1 MAKYRVWLLGQGE
14 EREVTPPE
22 GQPLRRG
29 FKREEVLAVVAARG
43 RLALPEYLRQKVRYF
58 ADGAVLG
65 SRGFV
70 EGILQATRGRF
81 GPRRKTGA
89 RAMRGVD
96 AELFTVRDLQLR
108 VMG

>member
-1 MAKYRVWLLGQGE
+1 M
-14 EREVTPPE
+14 TPPE

-29 FKREEVLAVVAARG
+29 FKWEDVLAVVAARG
-43 RLALPEYLRQKVRYF
+43 PLAFPEYLRLKVRYF

-65 SRGFV
+65 TRGFV
-70 EGILQATRGRF
+70 EGIFQANRGRF

-89 RAMRGVD
+89 RATRGVD